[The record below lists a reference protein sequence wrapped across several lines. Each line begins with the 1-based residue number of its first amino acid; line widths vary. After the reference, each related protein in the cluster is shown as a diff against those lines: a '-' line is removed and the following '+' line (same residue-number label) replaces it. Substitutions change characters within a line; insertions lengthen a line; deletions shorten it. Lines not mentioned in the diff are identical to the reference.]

1 MVGALFAA
9 IGLAAVF
16 LASTYR
22 LGTLRSVGPGFFPTV
37 VGYGLVV
44 VGVAIA
50 AVPPRAEVPVKG
62 QMKAAP
68 RFTLW
73 PTLAVPG
80 AVMAF
85 GLLIERAHLL
95 AAVGG
100 LVCVVWLAL
109 PGLRAPA
116 ALAVFVLLAA
126 AASALFVYGLDLPA
140 SYLLPG

>member
-9 IGLAAVF
+9 IGLAAIF
-16 LASTYR
+16 FASAYR
-22 LGTLRSVGPGFFPTV
+22 LGTLRNVGPGFFPTV

-44 VGVAIA
+44 VGVALA
-50 AVPPRAEVPVKG
+50 AVPPRADV
-62 QMKAAP
+62 AAA

-80 AVMAF
+80 AVAAF

-95 AAVGG
+95 AAVAG
-100 LVCVVWLAL
+100 LVGVVWLAL

-126 AASALFVYGLDLPA
+126 SASALFVYGLDLPA
-140 SYLLPG
+140 SYLLPPG